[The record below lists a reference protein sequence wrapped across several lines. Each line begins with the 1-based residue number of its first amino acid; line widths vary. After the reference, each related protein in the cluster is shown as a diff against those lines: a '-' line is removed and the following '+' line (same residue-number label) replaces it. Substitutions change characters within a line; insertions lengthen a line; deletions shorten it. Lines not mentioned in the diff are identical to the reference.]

1 MIYGIC
7 IACKK
12 YTQLKGK
19 LCLSCIKELRE
30 SFTYGIGG
38 KEVSKKKY
46 DTIMKRGYVIPEEI
60 EGIRLKDEKE
70 NNHEKK

>member
-1 MIYGIC
+1 MIWGTC

-38 KEVSKKKY
+38 KELTKQHY
-46 DTIMKRGYVIPEEI
+46 DAIIKRGYLIPEEI
-60 EGIRLKDEKE
+60 EDIRLKEENEK
-70 NNHEKK
+70 

>member
-12 YTQLKGK
+12 YRQLKGK

-30 SFTYGIGG
+30 SFTYGVGG
-38 KEVSKKKY
+38 KEVSKQHY
-46 DTIMKRGYVIPEEI
+46 DAIKKRGYLIPEEM
-60 EGIRLKDEKE
+60 EDIRLKNERG
-70 NNHEKK
+70 